1 MIKDNI
7 LNINQKIADA
17 CKRAERDTSEVSL
30 ITVSKTKPLEQLKEA
45 YAAGS
50 RDFGE
55 NKVQEMLD
63 KIPQM
68 PSDVRWH
75 MIGHLQR
82 NKVKYIV
89 DKVFLIHSVD
99 SLRLAE
105 EISKEAS
112 KKGVCVNILIEVN
125 IANEDSKFGIENDND
140 CLELVMQI
148 SKLPNIFIKGLM
160 TVAPFTE
167 NAEEN
172 RIYFAKLKQLAVDI
186 TKKNIDN
193 VSVDILSMGMSGDFE
208 VAIEEGATYVRVG
221 TDIFGRR
228 NYGQL

>member
-7 LNINQKIADA
+7 LNINQKIAEA
-17 CKRAERDTSEVSL
+17 CKRAGRDTSEVSL

-89 DKVFLIHSVD
+89 DKVYMIHSVD

-105 EISKEAS
+105 EISKEAV
-112 KKGVCVNILIEVN
+112 KKQVTVKIL
-125 IANEDSKFGIENDND
+125 
-140 CLELVMQI
+140 L
-148 SKLPNIFIKGLM
+148 
-160 TVAPFTE
+160 
-167 NAEEN
+167 
-172 RIYFAKLKQLAVDI
+172 
-186 TKKNIDN
+186 
-193 VSVDILSMGMSGDFE
+193 
-208 VAIEEGATYVRVG
+208 
-221 TDIFGRR
+221 
-228 NYGQL
+228 